1 MEALWAAK
9 PWSPVELWG
18 CNKKVVMRED
28 VDALAVHR
36 DLLCMYL
43 LCAMECYSDF
53 FPQKFND
60 VAVLGLHAVQE

>member
-1 MEALWAAK
+1 
-9 PWSPVELWG
+9 
-18 CNKKVVMRED
+18 MRED